1 MMSLKSFK
9 LIMIKLVKIS
19 KEYKKQL
26 FEMMDEWTKA
36 NERIIPFSISRID
49 YHYFDIYI
57 NKIEEL
63 EINKTNVNSH
73 VYFCLNTKTNK
84 FIGAVTIRESLSDEL
99 LKRGGHISDGI
110 RPSERRKGYGTQL
123 VKLALEKC
131 KDLNL
136 NKVLM
141 VCDKNNIASAKT
153 ITKNNGKL
161 ENEIQIDNNIIQR
174 YWINL

>member
-1 MMSLKSFK
+1 MSLLSFK

-26 FEMMDEWTKA
+26 FEMMDEWTKS
-36 NERIIPFSISRID
+36 NERIIPFAISRID

-63 EINKTNVNSH
+63 EINKTNVKSH
-73 VYFCLNTKTNK
+73 IYFCLNNKTKK
-84 FIGAVTIRESLSDEL
+84 FIGAVTIRESLSEEL

-110 RPSERRKGYGTQL
+110 RPSERNKGYGTQL

-131 KDLNL
+131 KDLDIK
-136 NKVLM
+136 KVLM
-141 VCDKNNIASAKT
+141 VCDKNNIASSK
-153 ITKNNGKL
+153 IIIKNNGKL
-161 ENEIQIDNNIIQR
+161 ENEIQVDNNIIQR